1 MHAPHSTGS
10 MLARLAT
17 TWKWL
22 LCMCGVAWVCDK
34 SNTCRSYSHS
44 CVLYTLCVCFVCVCA
59 YLRVQFDLTKKNSLY
74 RYLTSTILFGIYL
87 YKRLGINVLK
97 TLEQWL
103 TCGGALHLDDA
114 FRFASD
120 FARIEGSHPDRHL
133 NGRHADVTTPL
144 ACSTARLRWMWEC
157 VNVCV
162 CGCTR
167 VRVFTRLA
175 QVAELCVAVGE
186 QIVDYLMLTCS

>member
-1 MHAPHSTGS
+1 M
-10 MLARLAT
+10 
-17 TWKWL
+17 
-22 LCMCGVAWVCDK
+22 
-34 SNTCRSYSHS
+34 
-44 CVLYTLCVCFVCVCA
+44 
-59 YLRVQFDLTKKNSLY
+59 
-74 RYLTSTILFGIYL
+74 
-87 YKRLGINVLK
+87 NVLK

-133 NGRHADVTTPL
+133 NGRHADVKTPL

-157 VNVCV
+157 VN
-162 CGCTR
+162 

-186 QIVDYLMLTCS
+186 QRVDY